1 MLASACPG
9 WVCYAEKTH
18 GEMLPF
24 MSRVKSPQ
32 QVMGTLVKEWLGKR
46 WGKTPDQI
54 YHVTVMPCYDK
65 KLEASRQD
73 FYSEQYSTRDV
84 DCVLTTG
91 ELALLLR
98 EKGLDLSAPVNTES
112 SPFESEIPALVPHPG
127 STSGSYL
134 HSLIHSISI
143 TSATKLVLDVRPVR
157 GSADYVEYTLKP
169 VETEDG
175 PSKPVFRAAT
185 CYGFRNLQNLVR
197 KIARDTGVQTGK
209 GALGR
214 MPGATA
220 RRRLRPATGSA
231 ELENAGYDFVEVMA
245 CPGGCVNGGG
255 QMKPSDVV
263 KSMTDEEGFVRDWAS
278 EGVQMDVSGPAPT
291 PNGSTSSRWGDK
303 AWLRRTEEAYWAEE
317 TGLPTPPPSPDQN
330 SPALPPW
337 PSKSEKHHQADMLAM
352 QILDDL
358 CQPAGGVKAWESRM
372 DEEAERRRRTVF
384 RTQYRAVESEVIG
397 LAVKW

>member
-1 MLASACPG
+1 
-9 WVCYAEKTH
+9 
-18 GEMLPF
+18 
-24 MSRVKSPQ
+24 MS
-32 QVMGTLVKEWLGKR
+32 
-46 WGKTPDQI
+46 
-54 YHVTVMPCYDK
+54 VMPCYDK

-73 FYSEQYSTRDV
+73 FYNEQYSTRDV

-98 EKGLDLSAPVNTES
+98 ENGMDLSAPVDTES
-112 SPFESEIPALVPHPG
+112 LLFESEIPALVPHPG

-134 HSLIHSISI
+134 HSLIHSIAAS
-143 TSATKLVLDVRPVR
+143 SSTKLILDTRPVR
-157 GSADYVEYTLKP
+157 GSADYVEYTLRP
-169 VETEDG
+169 AQTGDE
-175 PSKPVFRAAT
+175 PSQPVFRAAT

-197 KIARDTGVQTGK
+197 KIARDTGVVTGK

-220 RRRLRPATGSA
+220 RRRLRPNATTG
-231 ELENAGYDFVEVMA
+231 ELDNVYDFVEVMA

-263 KSMTDEEGFVRDWAS
+263 NSVTDEEGFVRDWAS
-278 EGVQMDVSGPAPT
+278 EGVQVDAAGPAPT
-291 PNGSTSSRWGDK
+291 PNGTASSRWGDK

-330 SPALPPW
+330 APALPAW
-337 PSKSEKHHQADMLAM
+337 PSESEKHHHADRMAI
-352 QILDDL
+352 QVLDEL
-358 CQPAGGVKAWESRM
+358 CQPAAVAKERNWASRM
-372 DEEAERRRRTVF
+372 DADAETRRRSAF
-384 RTQYRAVESEVIG
+384 RTQYRAVESEVVG